1 MSNNSPKQDKR
12 LPTGVAA
19 LLFHFLGQSPFWAI
33 VMVSAS
39 CTIKAVYV
47 SIAYA
52 TKLIVDTL
60 LSFHGANTSEIFTA
74 LRGPG
79 LLFASLVIVRLFID
93 LTCWISSYKLRFPLL
108 ERMRSE
114 LFAYVQRHSP
124 SYFDSNLSGKLAHKT
139 MLVPEQLLAVYE
151 RFVFDFIPAVVYF
164 FVIGGYFYT
173 QAHFFAWGILG
184 YLAVYF
190 SSSLLMGRIIAG
202 YAGPYNAARTLV
214 TGRIADVISNIKNV
228 IFFSS
233 RDYEDE
239 NARTVISDERRKRQR
254 LYAIIIRMRVTQ
266 YVLDIAVWLS
276 LFAAAVY
283 AWSKGIITTGGFVMI
298 TTMASMLVKMAWDV
312 SQLFPDFFETLGS
325 LRDGI
330 DTLLDPHE
338 MSDAPDAKPLKIT
351 QGKIE
356 FQAIGFAYENNKAV
370 FKGLS
375 LTIPAGQRVGLIG
388 ASGAGK
394 TTLAA
399 LLLRLHD
406 LQSGEILID
415 GQNIAQVTQDTLRDG
430 IGLIPQDT
438 ILFHRSLID
447 NIRYGRHDATDEE
460 VVAVAKLAHAHEF
473 IMALPAGYDTLVGER
488 GVKLSGGQ
496 RQRIAV
502 ARALLKNAPI
512 LLLDEATS
520 ALDSESEAV
529 IQQAMEQAM
538 QGKTV
543 IAIAHRLST
552 IMHLDRLIVLENGQI
567 CEDGTH
573 AELMEARG
581 IYAKLWGRQS
591 GGFLQDAPGGALT
604 EVNLVLQPKTQL

>member
-1 MSNNSPKQDKR
+1 MRIGMGQQGKK
-12 LPTGVAA
+12 LPTGMAA

-33 VMVSAS
+33 VMVMAS
-39 CTIKAVYV
+39 CGIKAVYV

-52 TKLIVDTL
+52 TKLIVDAL
-60 LSFHGANTSEIFTA
+60 LSFDGANTSEIFTA
-74 LRGPG
+74 IRGPG

-93 LTCWISSYKLRFPLL
+93 LTCWISSYKLRFSLL
-108 ERMRSE
+108 ERMRSAI
-114 LFAYVQRHSP
+114 FAYVQRHSP
-124 SYFDSNLSGKLAHKT
+124 SYFDSNLSGKIAHKT
-139 MLVPEQLLAVYE
+139 MLIPEQLLAVYE
-151 RFVFDFIPAVVYF
+151 RFAFDFIPAVVYF
-164 FVIGGYFYT
+164 FLIGGYFYT
-173 QAHFFAWGILG
+173 QAHFFAWGILA
-184 YLAVYF
+184 YLIIYF
-190 SSSLLMGRIIAG
+190 SSSLLMGRVIAG
-202 YAGPYNAARTLV
+202 YAGPYNAARTSV
-214 TGRIADVISNIKNV
+214 TGCIADVIGNIKNV

-239 NARTVISDERRKRQR
+239 NASIFISEERKKRQQ
-254 LYAIIIRMRVTQ
+254 LYAVIIRMRVTQ
-266 YVLDIAVWLS
+266 YILDIAVWLS
-276 LFAAAVY
+276 LFAVAVY

-298 TTMASMLVKMAWDV
+298 TTMASMLVKMAWDI
-312 SQLFPDFFETLGS
+312 SQLFPDLFETLGS

-330 DTLLDPHE
+330 DTLLNPHE
-338 MSDAPDAKPLKIT
+338 MSDMPDAKPLKII
-351 QGKIE
+351 QGNIQ
-356 FQAIGFAYENNKAV
+356 FRDIDFAYENNKAV
-370 FKGLS
+370 FKGLN
-375 LTIPAGQRVGLIG
+375 LTIPAGQKVGLIG

-415 GQNIAQVTQDTLRDG
+415 GQNIAKVTQDTLRDG

-438 ILFHRSLID
+438 ILFHRSLMD

-460 VVAVAKLAHAHEF
+460 VIAVAKLAHADEF
-473 IMALPAGYDTLVGER
+473 IMSLPAGYDTLVGER

-529 IQQAMEQAM
+529 IQQAMELAM

-552 IMHLDRLIVLENGQI
+552 IMHLDRLIVLENGDI
-567 CEDGTH
+567 SEDGTH
-573 AELMEARG
+573 AELMEKQG

-591 GGFLQDAPGGALT
+591 GGFLQDFPKGTIT
-604 EVNLVLQPKTQL
+604 EATLAVQRKTEL